1 MGLYPI
7 VFHYEDNCLSRSP
20 RSISELNFMGLYPI
34 VFHYKDN
41 STVYPDPL
49 DPTVYDVH
57 LVLMFPSTLYML
69 GLSTG

>member
-1 MGLYPI
+1 
-7 VFHYEDNCLSRSP
+7 
-20 RSISELNFMGLYPI
+20 MGLYPI

-49 DPTVYDVH
+49 YPTVYDVH

-69 GLSTG
+69 GTYIFVSHVILKYIIWPYCPEETILLAVTEH